1 MRTFVTNI
9 IGKSNINLINNNQMK
24 EIVKKLNGNMELQ
37 KNINNLVDEMKK
49 RGFYEIKT
57 YKHSIYRGI
66 SEWYQLILKGQK
78 GKPIGENDF
87 VTVDINET
95 YMNISHKLYYGG
107 EFDLQDADFVELFF
121 ENFTEYE
128 KELMEVKQPLLDHY
142 DEVVKNISNVI
153 GEDYMIVEFRDILV
167 FKIRHIEL
175 NRYVFRFELEEVK
188 NWFVQE
194 FSDSFI
200 KSFNDMYGGCDEDG
214 EEEYNSLFERI
225 GSLFN
230 RDCEQ

>member
-1 MRTFVTNI
+1 
-9 IGKSNINLINNNQMK
+9 MK
-24 EIVKKLNGNMELQ
+24 EIVEKLNGNMELQ
-37 KNINNLVDEMKK
+37 KNINALVDEMKK
-49 RGFYEIKT
+49 RGFYEIET
-57 YKHSIYRGI
+57 YKHMIYSGI
-66 SEWYQLILKGQK
+66 FEWYKFIFKGKK

-87 VTVDINET
+87 VTVEINET

-107 EFDLQDADFVELFF
+107 EFDLQDGDFVELFF
-121 ENFTEYE
+121 ENFAEYE
-128 KELMEVKQPLLDHY
+128 KELMEVKQPLLDDY
-142 DEVVKNISNVI
+142 DELVKDIRNLV
-153 GEDYMIVEFRDILV
+153 GEDYLVVEFRDILV

-175 NRYVFRFELEEVK
+175 NEYVFRFELHKDK

-214 EEEYNSLFERI
+214 EEEFNSLRKKVK
-225 GSLFN
+225 SLFN

>member
-1 MRTFVTNI
+1 MEETV
-9 IGKSNINLINNNQMK
+9 
-24 EIVKKLNGNMELQ
+24 EKLNGNMELQ
-37 KNINNLVDEMKK
+37 KNINNLVNEIEK
-49 RGFYEIKT
+49 RGFYEIDT
-57 YKHSIYRGI
+57 YKHMIYSGV
-66 SEWYQLILKGQK
+66 SEWYQFILKGQK

-87 VTVDINET
+87 VTVEINEN
-95 YMNISHKLYYGG
+95 YMNISHKLYSDG
-107 EFDLQDADFVELFF
+107 EFDLQDGDFVELFF
-121 ENFTEYE
+121 ENFAEYE
-128 KELMEVKQPLLDHY
+128 KALMEVKQPLLDHY
-142 DEVVKNISNVI
+142 DEVVKNIRNIV
-153 GEDYMIVEFRDILV
+153 GEDYMVVEFRDTLV

-225 GSLFN
+225 GCLFN